1 MKNVVTQ
8 SYRLYQRSNGKF
20 YAQNCTTGKQVSLK
34 TKDRQAAKLLL
45 TALNEGSRD
54 AQVSREVGL
63 AYLSCTDPEAKKRT
77 WSWVFQEVLKT
88 KSKDTDNYRR
98 WSVAIQDK
106 AFNSIRTMPL
116 IDTRAEHFLKVLQE
130 GTVSTNVFLRRI
142 HNFAMDMSWLARPV
156 IVKRQ
161 WPKVH
166 HKKKRAITWA
176 EHELI
181 LGAEKNA
188 ERRDF
193 YELIWHT
200 GASQGDL
207 AVLRAEDIDWR
218 ERTIRFFRRKTG
230 SAVSQRFGE
239 EVAVILRRLPAKGLL
254 FPRLAEVRSSDR
266 ATEFG
271 QRCKLLKISGVT
283 LHSYR
288 YAWAQRAKK
297 AGYPERYAQLALG
310 HNSKAVHAHYAG
322 TDAAMIPSIDE
333 YEKRAVRAGIISSS
347 VAGGL
352 PADFANN

>member
-8 SYRLYQRSNGKF
+8 QYRLYQRNNGKF
-20 YAQNCTTGKQVSLK
+20 YAQHCLSAKQISLK
-34 TKDRQAAKLLL
+34 TKDRQAAELLL
-45 TALNEGSRD
+45 TAMNEGSRD

-77 WSWVFQEVLKT
+77 WSWVFEEVLKS

-106 AFNSIRTMPL
+106 AFSSIRTMPL
-116 IDTRAEHFLKVLQE
+116 IDTRAEHFLKVLE
-130 GTVSTNVFLRRI
+130 VGKVSTNVFLRRI
-142 HNFAMDMSWLARPV
+142 HNFALDMSWLARPV

-166 HKKKRAITWA
+166 HKKKRAITWE
-176 EHELI
+176 EHQLI
-181 LGAEKNA
+181 LGAEKNT
-188 ERRDF
+188 ERRD
-193 YELIWHT
+193 YYDLAWHT

-218 ERTIRFFRRKTG
+218 ENTIRFFRRKTG
-230 SAVSQRFGE
+230 TAVSQRFGG
-239 EVAVILRRLPAKGLL
+239 EVASLLRRLPAKGLL
-254 FPRLAEVRSSDR
+254 FPHLAKVRSSDR

-271 QRCKLLKISGVT
+271 QRCELLKISGVT

-297 AGYPERYAQLALG
+297 AGYPQRYAQMALG
-310 HNSKAVHAHYAG
+310 HNSGAVHAHYAG
-322 TDAAMIPSIDE
+322 TDEAMIPSLDE
-333 YEKRAVRAGIISSS
+333 YEKRAAKAGLLSRN
-347 VAGGL
+347 
-352 PADFANN
+352 PAAEEALHFARN